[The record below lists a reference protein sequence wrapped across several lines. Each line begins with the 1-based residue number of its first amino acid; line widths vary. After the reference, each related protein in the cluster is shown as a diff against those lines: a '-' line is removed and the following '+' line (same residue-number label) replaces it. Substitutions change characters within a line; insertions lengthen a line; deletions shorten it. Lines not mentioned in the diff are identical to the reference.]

1 MWNTSILFFSSSNYS
16 NFVKVI
22 ADHIGGTL
30 KLWDSCLKLGQGWW
44 KMEHCAPDHINGQ
57 WAGYF
62 LRFQNLMEVR
72 PSEKVNNS
80 KVDSSPAAS
89 LLRNEPNAF
98 SLHDPTP
105 YFGDFSSWN
114 CRSGWMGSLDAMCS
128 QPQSSWNIKSAHA
141 NLTQWLFFYKHF
153 SLLRNISSWKWLL
166 SETFVSLKK
175 KTWKYGDNYREWS
188 CTIKAFRH
196 HQENAMI
203 WDCIIWRVKRN
214 PSIGVVREGSRS
226 CRGSKG
232 RLRGDNNNR
241 NSFLSKFTTPLRWSS
256 SWPWCNQLSKK

>member
-1 MWNTSILFFSSSNYS
+1 
-16 NFVKVI
+16 
-22 ADHIGGTL
+22 
-30 KLWDSCLKLGQGWW
+30 
-44 KMEHCAPDHINGQ
+44 
-57 WAGYF
+57 
-62 LRFQNLMEVR
+62 MEVR

-105 YFGDFSSWN
+105 YFADFSSWN

-141 NLTQWLFFYKHF
+141 NLTQWLFFLTFTKY
-153 SLLRNISSWKWLL
+153 LLKMIVITKLCIS
-166 SETFVSLKK
+166 EK
-175 KTWKYGDNYREWS
+175 KTKIWRQPREWS

-196 HQENAMI
+196 YQENAMI

-214 PSIGVVREGSRS
+214 PSENIG
-226 CRGSKG
+226 
-232 RLRGDNNNR
+232 
-241 NSFLSKFTTPLRWSS
+241 FLSQSEL
-256 SWPWCNQLSKK
+256 

>member
-1 MWNTSILFFSSSNYS
+1 ME
-16 NFVKVI
+16 
-22 ADHIGGTL
+22 DGTL
-30 KLWDSCLKLGQGWW
+30 CSWSHQWTVGRLLFNSSQILARIWW
-44 KMEHCAPDHINGQ
+44 RY
-57 WAGYF
+57 W
-62 LRFQNLMEVR
+62 

-80 KVDSSPAAS
+80 KVESSPAAS

-128 QPQSSWNIKSAHA
+128 QPHSGWNIKSAHA
-141 NLTQWLFFYKHF
+141 NLTQWIFFYKHF
-153 SLLRNISSWKWLL
+153 SLLRNNSSWKWLL
-166 SETFVSLKK
+166 SQTFVSLKK
-175 KTWKYGDNYREWS
+175 KPENMATTKGVVLYNKGFQTPPRKRHDMRLYNMKGEKKSFRKYRLS
-188 CTIKAFRH
+188 L
-196 HQENAMI
+196 
-203 WDCIIWRVKRN
+203 
-214 PSIGVVREGSRS
+214 SIGVVREGSRS

-256 SWPWCNQLSKK
+256 SWPWCNSWYQPIIKKVTDF

>member
-1 MWNTSILFFSSSNYS
+1 ME
-16 NFVKVI
+16 
-22 ADHIGGTL
+22 DGTL
-30 KLWDSCLKLGQGWW
+30 CSWS
-44 KMEHCAPDHINGQ
+44 HQ
-57 WAGYF
+57 WTVGRLLF
-62 LRFQNLMEVR
+62 NSSQNLMEVR

-80 KVDSSPAAS
+80 KVESSPAAS

-153 SLLRNISSWKWLL
+153 SLLRNTSWKWLL
-166 SETFVSLKK
+166 SQNFVSLRK
-175 KTWKYGDNYREWS
+175 KTKIWRQPREWS

-196 HQENAMI
+196 YQENAMI

-214 PSIGVVREGSRS
+214 PSENIG
-226 CRGSKG
+226 
-232 RLRGDNNNR
+232 
-241 NSFLSKFTTPLRWSS
+241 FLSQSEL
-256 SWPWCNQLSKK
+256 